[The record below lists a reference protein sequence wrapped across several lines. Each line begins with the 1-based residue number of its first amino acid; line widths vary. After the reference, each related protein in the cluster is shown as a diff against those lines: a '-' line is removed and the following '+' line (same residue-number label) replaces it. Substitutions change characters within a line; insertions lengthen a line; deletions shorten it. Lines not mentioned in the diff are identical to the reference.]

1 MASNIVPGNIDGAF
15 PVAGQDNSS
24 QGFRDNFTA
33 IKNNF
38 TEAKTEIEDI
48 QTNKADTDANTSF
61 NDNVVSRAVLKDC
74 GETIY
79 AFGTTGGSITL
90 NHENGH
96 YQTLITNAAVT
107 LAFTNFP
114 SASMGRIILDIT
126 YGSTAHTLTV
136 TSATLAA
143 DNYNDPTYIS
153 TDSLI
158 RSADYEPEFRLTH
171 DPITKK
177 TTINFTNAP
186 SAAAKITVERQG
198 DKYLAFRRKLKE

>member
-1 MASNIVPGNIDGAF
+1 MSSNIVPGNIDGAF

-38 TEAKTEIEDI
+38 TQTKTEIEDL

-74 GETIY
+74 GETVY
-79 AFGTTGGSITL
+79 ALGTTGGSITL

-96 YQTLITNAAVT
+96 YQTLTTNAAVT

-143 DNYNDPTYIS
+143 DNVTGFDAGTNIVTIS
-153 TDSLI
+153 TAGRYL
-158 RSADYEPEFRLTH
+158 YEFVTP
-171 DPITKK
+171 DGG
-177 TTINFTNAP
+177 TT
-186 SAAAKITVERQG
+186 VLMHQLG
-198 DKYLAFRRKLKE
+198 KLYTTT